1 MGFILGF
8 LLGLIAALGMV
19 AFLLYWLCSRSNH
32 IALARFINGIAQ
44 AFAAL
49 RPKASEQLARKQEDD

>member
-8 LLGLIAALGMV
+8 LLGFLAAIGLA
-19 AFLLYWLCSRSNH
+19 AFLIYWLASRSNH
-32 IALARFINGIAQ
+32 LALARFINGIAQ

-49 RPKASEQLARKQEDD
+49 RPKSPEKLARNQEGD